1 MRDVRI
7 HSIVAILALTIGIAG
22 AQNEPSGLRFEAAS
36 IRPSAPGG
44 PPISGTTINANRM
57 RGTKVTLF
65 GLIRSA
71 FGDGLTSVEQ
81 FVGGPDWIRT
91 EQWDINAVASIT
103 PTRTQFSE
111 MTRNLLLERFKVRVH
126 REQREIAVFALL
138 MARDDR
144 PLDLGDDRGD
154 VEFGAHVE

>member
-81 FVGGPDWIRT
+81 FVGAGQVDDAVHGI
-91 EQWDINAVASIT
+91 DI
-103 PTRTQFSE
+103 
-111 MTRNLLLERFKVRVH
+111 
-126 REQREIAVFALL
+126 
-138 MARDDR
+138 
-144 PLDLGDDRGD
+144 DRGERPSAVLGELRLDGRGDGRVVD
-154 VEFGAHVE
+154 VSPRASAGGGRTRGDADREHQPHDHSS